1 MRPVETLPPL
11 NLWTHDDTVQSWRY
25 LEAQTPVDFT
35 QTLDGIGYAGELLLL
50 VCGQTKY
57 RYTLALDA
65 DGYLTANIPAADS
78 KALKSF
84 RRIDCNY
91 QITITAP
98 IPDLSVVWVGP
109 VVVNEVAQ

>member
-1 MRPVETLPPL
+1 MRPIEPLPPL
-11 NLWTHDDTVQSWRY
+11 VLWTHDDTQQSWRY

-35 QTLDGIGYAGELLLL
+35 ATLEGVGYTGELLLI

-57 RYTLALDA
+57 RYTLDLDA
-65 DGYLTANIPAADS
+65 DGYLSVTIPATTS
-78 KALKSF
+78 KALATC
-84 RRIDCNY
+84 RRIDCTF

-98 IPDLSVVWVGP
+98 EPELSVVWVGP